1 MSVQATTQVKPS
13 LGLQP
18 QEWPPVQNQNLTG
31 INPCGQ
37 QNAHAT
43 QLPQQEELAI
53 TAFDII
59 EEQNNA
65 VQAEFAVT
73 LKQSQNTILNLQNAQ
88 QALLLENAQS
98 RAEVTVLASQI
109 NQMNAAHEADMQSA
123 QGRIRTL
130 EEALNMLQREN
141 VGLRKT
147 VEIHERGFSNLE
159 IFHNELKKGDEDY
172 WRGEYG
178 RQWSYPPNPTDDQI
192 AKTKQELRSLFM
204 EKI

>member
-1 MSVQATTQVKPS
+1 MSFQATAQVKPS
-13 LGLQP
+13 LRLQP
-18 QEWPPVQNQNLTG
+18 QENQLPIHDMNR
-31 INPCGQ
+31 Q
-37 QNAHAT
+37 QNAEVS

-53 TAFDII
+53 AAFDII

-159 IFHNELKKGDEDY
+159 FGHNELMTNEKGL
-172 WRGEYG
+172 W
-178 RQWSYPPNPTDDQI
+178 PNPDLAMIHYSRYTGDQI
-192 AKTKQELRSLFM
+192 AKTKQELRSLSM
-204 EKI
+204 EKL